1 MSYSISIQKRENIS
15 YLLIPAVFTTIF
27 WNPRIR
33 KSIKEFYFHTRLIIN
48 TRFAFFAKT
57 ENVLLLREIFSYTY
71 FYTYSHTFLIH
82 KK

>member
-15 YLLIPAVFTTIF
+15 YLLIPAVLTSNF
-27 WNPRIR
+27 WNPIIR
-33 KSIKEFYFHTRLIIN
+33 KSIKEFYFHSRLIN